1 MATRF
6 VFFDLGNV
14 LVKFDVRRL
23 IRQVA
28 DLVDRDVEQVAETIF
43 GNPLHRDLECGRID
57 LVAYYEGFCR
67 RVAVRPDFR
76 ELLHAVNDMFWANDS
91 IVPLLETLSESSFPR
106 GILSNTGPSHW
117 EHCSGTFGYLLENIP
132 KHHVLS
138 YEIGTMKPDA
148 AIYDAAYR
156 VAAGAVPG
164 IRREEI
170 FFTDDREDN
179 IEGAKEAGLDAV
191 AYRETGELI
200 EQLVRRGVPVPSV

>member
-28 DLVDRDVEQVAETIF
+28 ELVDRDIEQVAESIF
-43 GNPLHRDLECGRID
+43 GNDLHRDLECGRID
-57 LVAYYEGFCR
+57 LVDYYEGFCR
-67 RVAVRPDFR
+67 RVDARPDFDR
-76 ELLHAVNDMFWANDS
+76 LLHAVNDMFWANDS
-91 IVPLLETLSESSFPR
+91 IVPVLETLARQSFPR

-117 EHCSGTFGYLLENIP
+117 EHCSGTFDYIQAHLP
-132 KHHVLS
+132 KHHILS
-138 YEIGTMKPDA
+138 YEIGAMKPDA
-148 AIYDAAYR
+148 AIYDAAER

-179 IEGAKEAGLDAV
+179 IEGAQAAGFDAV
-191 AYRETGELI
+191 LYRRTDELV
-200 EQLVRRGVPVPSV
+200 EQLARRGVPVPE